1 MGAGA
6 ATIEGPR
13 AAVRRLVLVA
23 GLALYVAGTIGSSI
37 APATIDDHPVTT
49 LLLSSRNRNLFASVP
64 FIDPLPYAVVGF
76 LRVLAAA
83 VVLYLIGRW
92 YGAKGIGWVE
102 GQVGELPATIR
113 WIQHGVYRAGWL
125 LVVLMPGSNIVCLM
139 VGHRRMP
146 ARTFLPL
153 VSAGIALKLAVL
165 WAGGKLFED
174 QIKGFLDLIERYQWW
189 LVIAL
194 FAFTLVQSAGRM
206 RKAVPEVIEE
216 IERPVEPTDTARY
229 GAGMDGGP
237 DAK

>member
-1 MGAGA
+1 MGPA
-6 ATIEGPR
+6 AVTIEGPR
-13 AAVRRLVLVA
+13 AAVRRLVLAA

-37 APATIDDHPVTT
+37 APATIDQHPVTT

-113 WIQHGVYRAGWL
+113 WIQRGVDRVGWL

-139 VGHRRMP
+139 VGHRKMP
-146 ARTFLPL
+146 ARAFLPL
-153 VSAGIALKLAVL
+153 VSVGIAVKLAVL

-174 QIKGFLDLIERYQWW
+174 QIKGFLDFIERYQWW
-189 LVIAL
+189 VVIAL
-194 FAFTLVQSAGRM
+194 FAFTFAQSAGRM

-216 IERPVEPTDTARY
+216 IERPVEPTDAARY